1 MPLCLERGFWSVIE
15 RFAEYSQRS
24 WSRSGHR
31 TVGPGRW
38 AVGGVGSLDS
48 QRRSSHITF
57 GIYHPD
63 LISGHAGSSSFF
75 PAVSL
80 WHGMN
85 GKMRKKNV
93 YGEEKEVWRSLCLS
107 VRFLSGYY
115 VCPRDPMAF
124 TKEILRAEKG
134 GMVPLV
140 LPLHLRRAASSAGGS
155 HSASWHLHHLIRQ
168 GPLQLRRAVN
178 ESHDKNGTTLIFSL
192 LGPSGF
198 GQDLSRALIS
208 WASQRRQ
215 LIRNPKRNP
224 PKTAC
229 AWIP

>member
-1 MPLCLERGFWSVIE
+1 MPLCLERGFWSVTE

-38 AVGGVGSLDS
+38 AVGGMGSLDS

-85 GKMRKKNV
+85 GKMRKKMCMV
-93 YGEEKEVWRSLCLS
+93 KKRKSGEVCVCQFVFSQDIM
-107 VRFLSGYY
+107 Y
-115 VCPRDPMAF
+115 VQG
-124 TKEILRAEKG
+124 IL
-134 GMVPLV
+134 
-140 LPLHLRRAASSAGGS
+140 
-155 HSASWHLHHLIRQ
+155 WHLQRRFWELRKEEWFLWSCHCTYEGLL
-168 GPLQLRRAVN
+168 LQLVG
-178 ESHDKNGTTLIFSL
+178 HTLLHGTYT
-192 LGPSGF
+192 
-198 GQDLSRALIS
+198 
-208 WASQRRQ
+208 
-215 LIRNPKRNP
+215 
-224 PKTAC
+224 T
-229 AWIP
+229 

>member
-1 MPLCLERGFWSVIE
+1 M
-15 RFAEYSQRS
+15 A
-24 WSRSGHR
+24 
-31 TVGPGRW
+31 
-38 AVGGVGSLDS
+38 
-48 QRRSSHITF
+48 
-57 GIYHPD
+57 
-63 LISGHAGSSSFF
+63 
-75 PAVSL
+75 
-80 WHGMN
+80 WHEW
-85 GKMRKKNV
+85 KDVEKNV
-93 YGEEKEVWRSLCLS
+93 YGEEKGVWRSLCLS

-208 WASQRRQ
+208 
-215 LIRNPKRNP
+215 
-224 PKTAC
+224 
-229 AWIP
+229 